1 VSGRGGGQ
9 DEPATA
15 KAGRPARSQPHPLV
29 ALVGRLLLV
38 QSGATAVIS
47 LAFWRRGVT
56 WLLFALM
63 LAALLGCLSGLART
77 GTHLAWVATV
87 VAEGAVT
94 LLGLV
99 QAMSLDYLGGTLLA
113 IVTLGVLLHP
123 AVGRAFTATG
133 SRRSQPGQP
142 GFGEARIGDAG
153 LAENA
158 GGIGGGAS

>member
-1 VSGRGGGQ
+1 MPGRRGGQG
-9 DEPATA
+9 DLPAPRSA
-15 KAGRPARSQPHPLV
+15 ARSQPHPLV

-47 LAFWRRGVT
+47 LAFWRRSAT

-63 LAALLGCLSGLART
+63 LAVLLGCLSGLART

-99 QAMSLDYLGGTLLA
+99 RAMSLDYLGGTLFA

-142 GFGEARIGDAG
+142 GFGEVRIGDAS
-153 LAENA
+153 LAENV
-158 GGIGGGAS
+158 GGIGGGAG